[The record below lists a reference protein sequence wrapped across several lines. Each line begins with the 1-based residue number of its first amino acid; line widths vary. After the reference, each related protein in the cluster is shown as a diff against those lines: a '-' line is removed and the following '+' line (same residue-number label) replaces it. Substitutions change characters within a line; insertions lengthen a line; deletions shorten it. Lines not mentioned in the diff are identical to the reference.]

1 MVTPNIAEG
10 VTPRFA
16 SRVIETLKPL
26 SFLWGSAGLAIVL
39 GALGQILFAR
49 ELGPAG
55 YGVLVTANSI
65 ANLLGPFAAMGVGL
79 MLMQKHGREGWAA
92 LRWVAPS
99 LRLYGVCT
107 VIAFALFLAWA
118 LTAMDTPTERIAAA
132 LLLPL
137 VAAFGAIQLAESRFQ
152 LEHRYFNVAR
162 WQLTKHASIFVVA
175 AATITGGWSLVGAA
189 AGLFVISALVAGYA
203 FWAGAGMMRAE
214 FDLQGHDLKPAN
226 EPAARPTY
234 KTILLEAWPFAATS
248 FGFLLFFQ
256 SSIAVVQAVAG
267 AHAAGIYGLA
277 VSIMTAAYL
286 LPRILYR
293 KFFLAKVSRW
303 HFHDQEKV
311 QAFVRRLVPAVA
323 LLSIPLAGMIALLS
337 PVLIDRIFGA
347 EFAAT
352 IPVLQVLAIALPLR
366 FLSSGLAVAAVE
378 TEDVRERVFWQFG
391 LAGAAVVT
399 AWAMLPHVG
408 LVGVAAIM
416 VMGEGALAAMYW
428 MLATRA
434 SHKPR
439 RGAAA
444 LGGLQ
449 D

>member
-1 MVTPNIAEG
+1 MTPGFADG
-10 VTPRFA
+10 ARPRFA
-16 SRVIETLKPL
+16 SRVVETLRPL

-49 ELGPAG
+49 QLGPAG
-55 YGVLVTANSI
+55 YGVLVTANSM

-107 VIAFALFLAWA
+107 IVAFALFLGWA
-118 LTAMDTPTERIAAA
+118 LTAMDTPTERLAAA

-175 AATITGGWSLVGAA
+175 AATLAGGWSLLGAA
-189 AGLFVISALVAGYA
+189 TGLFVISALVAGYA

-214 FDLQGHDLKPAN
+214 FDLKGHDAKSAK
-226 EPAARPTY
+226 EPGPRPTY
-234 KTILLEAWPFAATS
+234 KTIFSEAWPFAATS

-267 AHAAGIYGLA
+267 THAAGVYGLA
-277 VSIMTAAYL
+277 VSVMTAAYL

-303 HFHDQEKV
+303 HFHDQDKV
-311 QAFVRRLVPAVA
+311 RAFVRRLVPAVA
-323 LLSIPLAGMIALLS
+323 LLSIPLAGLIGLLS
-337 PVLIDRIFGA
+337 PMLIDRVFGA
-347 EFAAT
+347 EFGGAV
-352 IPVLQVLAIALPLR
+352 PVLQVLAIALPFR
-366 FLSSGLAVAAVE
+366 FLSSGLAVAAVD
-378 TEDVRERVFWQFG
+378 TGDVRERVFWQFG
-391 LAGAAVVT
+391 LAGAAVVA

-408 LVGVAAIM
+408 IVGVAAIM
-416 VMGEGALAAMYW
+416 VTGEGALAAMYW
-428 MLATRA
+428 MLATRGA
-434 SHKPR
+434 SKPR
-439 RGAAA
+439 RGGAA
-444 LGGLQ
+444 LGGAQ